1 MLTAVLLAATLLGQQ
16 ADPEV
21 LPPPPTESEMLAELR
36 SERPTARVV
45 DSVTR
50 TLPNG
55 SLRICGTMD
64 LAGQIEPFM
73 LQAEEGNRTSAI
85 VTLAGQEPP
94 ASRPEP
100 KPRYWK
106 IGLIAPGGW
115 DFVEDSRT
123 DPRIQGLYAY
133 NRKSALEF
141 CPSLRPPEGVVWRT
155 EVQHP

>member
-21 LPPPPTESEMLAELR
+21 LPPPTEAEMLAELR

-45 DSVTR
+45 NSATR

-73 LQAEEGNRTSAI
+73 LHAEEGNRTSVV
-85 VTLAGQEPP
+85 VTVAGQEPP
-94 ASRPEP
+94 ASRPDL
-100 KPRYWK
+100 KPRHWK

-123 DPRIQGLYAY
+123 DPRVQGLYAY
-133 NRKSALEF
+133 HRKLALEL
-141 CPSLRPPEGVVWRT
+141 CPSLRPPEGVTWRT
-155 EVQHP
+155 GLDPA